1 MTHSKLHP
9 IAPLVSALALTLV
22 IGCAPQEHHRVL
34 QPEVL
39 PRTSDIS
46 VRPATVTIGEFTNR
60 STYMNGLF
68 ADAGDRLGKQAHQ
81 ILTTHLSDSRAFHVV
96 DRRNMEAMARE
107 SKYSGAAQK
116 IEGAGMIIT
125 GAVTEFGRRETGT
138 RTLGGLLQK
147 SRTQTLYGKVSL
159 SVVDVKTSRVL
170 ASYQGAGEY
179 GLTNSQVL
187 GTGGVAGYDSTLAD
201 KVLNLAIMEA
211 VDKMV
216 RGRAEGEW

>member
-1 MTHSKLHP
+1 MIQLP
-9 IAPLVSALALTLV
+9 RLAVASLFAITV
-22 IGCAPQEHHRVL
+22 GCTPKEHHQRIEPQTVSKN
-34 QPEVL
+34 VN
-39 PRTSDIS
+39 TFI
-46 VRPATVTIGEFTNR
+46 RPVTVVIGEFTNR

-68 ADAGDRLGKQAHQ
+68 ADAGDRLGKQAQQ

-96 DRRNMEAMARE
+96 DRRNMEALSRE
-107 SKYSGAAQK
+107 SKYSGGSQS
-116 IEGAGMIIT
+116 IEGAGAVIT

-201 KVLNLAIMEA
+201 KVLNLAVMEA
-211 VDKMV
+211 VEKMV
-216 RGRAEGEW
+216 GGRAQGEW

>member
-1 MTHSKLHP
+1 MIQLSR
-9 IAPLVSALALTLV
+9 LAVASLFAITV
-22 IGCAPQEHHRVL
+22 GCAPKEHHRTIDPQTVSRNL
-34 QPEVL
+34 N
-39 PRTSDIS
+39 IS
-46 VRPATVTIGEFTNR
+46 VRPVTVAIGEFTNR

-68 ADAGDRLGKQAHQ
+68 ADAGDRLGKQAQQ

-96 DRRNMEAMARE
+96 DRRNMEALARE
-107 SKYSGAAQK
+107 SRYSGGSQS
-116 IEGAGMIIT
+116 IEGAGAVIT

-211 VDKMV
+211 VEKMV
-216 RGRAEGEW
+216 GGRAHGEW